1 MDRKKDRR
9 YGTYLDVVF
18 EKIGKSGFTVYLKL
32 VYKYKIKRIITAIRK
47 DDQAALCQ
55 LAISKHGLILDELRR
70 KAWPKMIGIDSS
82 NASPKPDLKTIQN
95 HYYHNQVVM
104 DVNRSI
110 RRFPPSIKEQ
120 QRMALQDQLIHL
132 IMRILMKN
140 PELHYY
146 QGYHDI
152 CITFLLV
159 LGEDVAFNVVEKVS
173 NNQLKEIME
182 KTMEKTNNLLQ
193 YLYVILG
200 RMDKELLHHMER
212 SEVGIMFCLSWVIT
226 WFGHVLENYST
237 VVRLFDFFLAC
248 KSLMPVYLS
257 TAVSNL
263 IFISHY
269 YPCEYHDDSLWH
281 YKHSLEDYLEYF
293 DSIKKANE
301 WDEER
306 AACMLVPSLGVGSRL
321 LDDVTDSVRAKYS
334 SLRIALLAAGAP
346 HRLARIVLT
355 HKEAIMNT
363 ECDMAIMHAKLSSI
377 HEDLPFEDLIDKAS
391 QLYLDYPP
399 ESLALE
405 LLKKVAE
412 EKERRLKIRNKSR
425 NTNKGL
431 EKFSVNRIHCWLK
444 DTHVSSFG
452 RWTVIITTGVAVA
465 ATFYAFIYKYSNT

>member
-257 TAVSNL
+257 TAVN
-263 IFISHY
+263 
-269 YPCEYHDDSLWH
+269 
-281 YKHSLEDYLEYF
+281 KHSLEDYLEYF

-405 LLKKVAE
+405 CEMLIKLK
-412 EKERRLKIRNKSR
+412 NWPQKSD
-425 NTNKGL
+425 KQMKL
-431 EKFSVNRIHCWLK
+431 
-444 DTHVSSFG
+444 
-452 RWTVIITTGVAVA
+452 
-465 ATFYAFIYKYSNT
+465 

>member
-257 TAVSNL
+257 TA
-263 IFISHY
+263 
-269 YPCEYHDDSLWH
+269 
-281 YKHSLEDYLEYF
+281 
-293 DSIKKANE
+293 
-301 WDEER
+301 
-306 AACMLVPSLGVGSRL
+306 
-321 LDDVTDSVRAKYS
+321 
-334 SLRIALLAAGAP
+334 
-346 HRLARIVLT
+346 IVLT

-405 LLKKVAE
+405 CEMLIKLNFLLAIEVGTVPMLLNNKDANNLLKKVAE